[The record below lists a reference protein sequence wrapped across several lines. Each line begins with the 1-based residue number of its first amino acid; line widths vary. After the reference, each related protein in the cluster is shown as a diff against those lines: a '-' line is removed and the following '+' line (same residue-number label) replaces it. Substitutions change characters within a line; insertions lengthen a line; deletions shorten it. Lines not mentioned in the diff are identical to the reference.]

1 MDQAALQDT
10 GINIGKFIGWMV
22 WDSLP
27 WLLLGGMIGL
37 IVAIGLTVLLAR
49 RKLLCRHTSGW
60 NLCAKLGYVAILL
73 ALPLGVAMLG
83 SIYSIQNKLHAGIDS
98 SVRPMVAAQM
108 PSLRVYL
115 AEQMKQAG
123 STKVTSIR
131 EMIKPFKQHF
141 SYVPTSS
148 GRWERYKAYWV
159 NEVMV
164 EPAFGVIA
172 DTIEDK
178 LLEKL
183 NQAGASV
190 AGDSERARQI
200 LSLGTAVMVK
210 QNVSDPADA
219 QRFDR
224 EITEV
229 VMTNMLAQLK
239 KAFSPLYMSIWL
251 PMLGIG
257 LLILVEI
264 MVYRRF
270 YWPGRAAARAA
281 HG

>member
-27 WLLLGGMIGL
+27 WLLLGGVVGL
-37 IVAIGLTVLLAR
+37 ILAIVLALFLSR
-49 RKLLCRHTSGW
+49 RKLLCRHTTGW
-60 NLCAKLGYVAILL
+60 NLCAKLAYVAILL
-73 ALPLGVAMLG
+73 AMPIGLAMLG

-98 SVRPMVAAQM
+98 SVRPIVAAQM

-131 EMIKPFKQHF
+131 DMIKPFKQHF
-141 SYVPTSS
+141 SYVPASN

-159 NEVMV
+159 NDVMV

-200 LSLGTAVMVK
+200 LSLGAAVLVK
-210 QNVSDPADA
+210 QNANDPADA
-219 QRFDR
+219 QRFDT
-224 EITEV
+224 EITQV
-229 VMTNMLAQLK
+229 VMSNMLAQLK
-239 KAFSPLYMSIWL
+239 KAFSPLYMSVWL
-251 PMLGIG
+251 PMLGIA
-257 LLILVEI
+257 LLILIEI
-264 MVYRRF
+264 LVYRRF
-270 YWPGRAAARAA
+270 YWPSRPGAART
-281 HG
+281 